1 MVKRSCSQR
10 FAASG
15 NHYLLAMNQP
25 DRKPFSYGRSLD
37 SKRYKERW
45 TRGEEV
51 VAANLGEA
59 MQRLL
64 SGTPLGGRIT
74 LADPQTLAAMEKA
87 WGANLSARC
96 EPIDLSKGVL
106 TLKVREPSW
115 RYELGFR
122 KGELVKSLY
131 RESPTL
137 GVRDLRFVA

>member
-1 MVKRSCSQR
+1 
-10 FAASG
+10 
-15 NHYLLAMNQP
+15 MNQP

-37 SKRYKERW
+37 SRRFKERW

-51 VAANLGEA
+51 VPSNLGEA

-64 SGTPLGGRIT
+64 SGTPLGGRIV
-74 LADPQTLAAMEKA
+74 LSDPQTQAALERA
-87 WGANLSARC
+87 WGANLAARC
-96 EPIDLSKGVL
+96 QPVDLSKGIL

-122 KGELVKSLY
+122 KTELVRSLN
-131 RESPTL
+131 RESPQL